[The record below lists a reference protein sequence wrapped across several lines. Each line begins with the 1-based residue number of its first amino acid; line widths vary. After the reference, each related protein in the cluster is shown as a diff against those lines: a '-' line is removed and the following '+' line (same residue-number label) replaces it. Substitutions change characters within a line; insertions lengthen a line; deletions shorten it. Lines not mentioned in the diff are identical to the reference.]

1 MADPDANTTSE
12 SSMGPSFG
20 QRVAKT
26 VKMRFQNYLDR
37 STPHVAGRWVF
48 LLFEIFI
55 YSIRVYYIKGFHI
68 VTYALAIFILN
79 LFIGFLS
86 PIEDPEGEGP
96 LLPTSDKGEFK
107 PFIRR
112 LPEFKFWY
120 GCMKAVFVAFCCTFI
135 PLFNVPVFWPIL
147 LMYFFVLFVLTMKR
161 QIKHMV
167 KHKYLPFSFGKKN
180 YAQAPPVAGGKGK
193 ITKNSKA
200 G

>member
-1 MADPDANTTSE
+1 
-12 SSMGPSFG
+12 
-20 QRVAKT
+20 
-26 VKMRFQNYLDR
+26 
-37 STPHVAGRWVF
+37 
-48 LLFEIFI
+48 
-55 YSIRVYYIKGFHI
+55 
-68 VTYALAIFILN
+68 
-79 LFIGFLS
+79 
-86 PIEDPEGEGP
+86 
-96 LLPTSDKGEFK
+96 
-107 PFIRR
+107 
-112 LPEFKFWY
+112 
-120 GCMKAVFVAFCCTFI
+120 MKAVFVAFCCTFI